1 MGDFGAH
8 MASQAREAEADN
20 WLLAESEWKRTG
32 QAKAEESEISLT
44 PTEELLLELLI
55 ARTRLGH
62 HWWTIGSNAASRKA
76 AKGLED
82 KGLVVVMNGIVEKTF
97 RAHLTDDARPF
108 MDNDYT
114 PPILG
119 GPK

>member
-1 MGDFGAH
+1 M
-8 MASQAREAEADN
+8 
-20 WLLAESEWKRTG
+20 
-32 QAKAEESEISLT
+32 T

-62 HWWTIGSNAASRKA
+62 HWWTFSSNAASRKA
-76 AKGLED
+76 ANALAY
-82 KGLVVVMNGIVEKTF
+82 KGLVVVMHGIVESSF
-97 RAHLTDDARPF
+97 RAHLTDEARQRF

-119 GPK
+119 GPL